1 MEVYNSYDKGMKFVF
16 EGFYYLEFIGIELII
31 FKQNVYFNDGFDDVF
46 E

>member
-31 FKQNVYFNDGFDDVF
+31 FEQNVYFNDGFDDVF